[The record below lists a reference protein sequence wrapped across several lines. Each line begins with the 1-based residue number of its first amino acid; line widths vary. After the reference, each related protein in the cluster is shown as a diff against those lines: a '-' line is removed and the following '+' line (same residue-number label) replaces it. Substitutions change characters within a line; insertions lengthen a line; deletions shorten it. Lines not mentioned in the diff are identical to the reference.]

1 VRALTTTT
9 TTTTTDLTM
18 MQTRALSPSSIIKNN
33 NKSINCSRSTRIGL
47 KRYDEKNKNL
57 AMHTNMDLIIVPSDS
72 NTNKRK
78 NSNHS
83 ILRHSN
89 NNNNNNRIISTA
101 TKATATADA
110 SGENAAVINTIK
122 AIFGAGGF
130 ALPWAFAQGGSVLV
144 TACLLSSLVLS
155 LETLRMLVAAQDVV
169 VLNKAATAQE
179 VSTYAGLTKVAL
191 GTFGE
196 NLNKTLNVVTCFGI
210 TVSYMLFISE
220 TAVAMLPAAT
230 AATVTKITAVSAITP
245 LVLGLSWIRN
255 MAGVNVISLVGT
267 CSVALGMLVC
277 AASAWMKI
285 SLPQSLQAIPVSN
298 MAAFPG
304 FFGTVAFLFFIHFT
318 LFGIQQ
324 GMPEKDKF
332 LGAATKAFVLS
343 AIIGGVFGL
352 ICAVGF
358 GPNVSSVVI
367 TMLTGPVGL
376 FVKALLCVNL
386 LFTFPIMAQ
395 SALVVCESVF
405 AKSGQEVAKVP
416 ALASRTAFVLLAALC
431 ATLIP
436 NFGAV
441 LGYVGGVCCCA
452 MTLVL
457 PPMILEKCAKKACKS
472 LSSADKFK
480 IPALTMI
487 GIVCMILSVVL

>member
-1 VRALTTTT
+1 MMMMMIINDKSKIKESTKRIAVCSATTAAAA
-9 TTTTTDLTM
+9 D
-18 MQTRALSPSSIIKNN
+18 A
-33 NKSINCSRSTRIGL
+33 
-47 KRYDEKNKNL
+47 
-57 AMHTNMDLIIVPSDS
+57 
-72 NTNKRK
+72 
-78 NSNHS
+78 
-83 ILRHSN
+83 
-89 NNNNNNRIISTA
+89 
-101 TKATATADA
+101 ADA
-110 SGENAAVINTIK
+110 SGENAAVVNTIK

-130 ALPWAFAQGGSVLV
+130 ALPWAFAQGGTVLV

-155 LETLRMLVAAQDVV
+155 METLRMLVAAQDVV
-169 VLNKAATAQE
+169 VSNNTASE
-179 VSTYAGLTKVAL
+179 SDVSTYAGLTKVAL
-191 GTFGE
+191 GAFGE

-210 TVSYMLFISE
+210 TVSYLLFISE
-220 TAVAMLPAAT
+220 TAVAMFPAAT
-230 AATVTKITAVSAITP
+230 AATITKVQAVSAITP

-255 MAGVNVISLVGT
+255 MAGVNIISLVGT

-277 AASAWMKI
+277 AVSAATKI
-285 SLPQSLQAIPVSN
+285 SMPASLAAIPVAN
-298 MAAFPG
+298 VAAFPG

-324 GMPEKDKF
+324 GMPQKEKF
-332 LGAATKAFVLS
+332 LGAASKAFVLS
-343 AIIGGVFGL
+343 AIVGGIFGI

-367 TMLTGPVGL
+367 TMLEGPIGV
-376 FVKALLCVNL
+376 FVKGLLCVNL

-405 AKSGQEVAKVP
+405 TNNDPAKELAKLP
-416 ALASRTAFVLLAALC
+416 ALIVRSAFVLFAALC

-457 PPMILEKCAKKACKS
+457 PPVILDKCSKKAGQA
-472 LSSADKFK
+472 LSSEDKLK
-480 IPALTMI
+480 IPALTLI
-487 GIVCMILSVVL
+487 GVVCMILSVVL